1 MPVESTSRT
10 RGSSLGLVP
19 LLGLLW
25 LAYNASL
32 LLGLAPTDLGRPVA
46 SVPLPSGTRMEMSL
60 GHILIALGVLAL
72 YGEMLKATRIGS
84 ASVAEHTLSVV
95 VFVAFLI
102 ELVTLPG
109 AGTATFFIL
118 TLMSLLD
125 VVAGFAI
132 SIFTARR
139 DITIDRPVE

>member
-1 MPVESTSRT
+1 MPVESMSRT
-10 RGSSLGLVP
+10 RGSSLGLLP

-25 LAYNASL
+25 LGYNVCL
-32 LLGLAPTDLGRPVA
+32 LIGVAPDGLARPVT
-46 SVPLPSGTRMEMSL
+46 SLPLPSGTRMDMGL
-60 GHILIALGVLAL
+60 GEILIALGVLAL

-95 VFVAFLI
+95 VFVAFLV
-102 ELVTLPG
+102 ELVTVRA
-109 AGTATFFIL
+109 AGTAVFFIL

-139 DITIDRPVE
+139 DITIDRPID